1 MAMTV
6 PPPWTCTADVKPEDP
21 VRFRLAWTRPPA
33 PGEAPSV
40 VGVIMYNPAL
50 EGSRLPDGSTLDGA
64 THRRVRALL
73 SAYTEIRV
81 ANLSP
86 VRSTKPAE
94 ARKMDRMLDGGLDL
108 ALQQG
113 AALAWACEA
122 PVVVV
127 AWGAGDFTPRMRG
140 SLDIVLQLAQGKLW
154 CWGTTPGGDPLHPS
168 PLGRVPDGAA
178 LDRWS
183 GDV

>member
-1 MAMTV
+1 MPLIV
-6 PPPWTCTADVKPEDP
+6 PPPWNCSAGVKPEDP

-50 EGSRLPDGSTLDGA
+50 EGLKLPDGSTLDGA

-73 SAYTEIRV
+73 AAYTEIRV

-86 VRSTKPAE
+86 VRSTKPVE
-94 ARKMDRMLDGGLDL
+94 ARKADRTLPAEVWQPDQQDK
-108 ALQQG
+108 ALW
-113 AALAWACEA
+113 WACE
-122 PVVVV
+122 PKVVVA
-127 AWGAGDFTPRMRG
+127 AWGAGDLTTRMRW
-140 SLDIVLQLAQGKLW
+140 SLEVAMGYARTRFW
-154 CWGTTPGGDPLHPS
+154 CWGTTPSGDPLHPS
-168 PLGRVPDGAA
+168 PLGRVPDGAM

-183 GDV
+183 GDL